1 MDSTHSPLELNGK
14 KNEFTV
20 DSNPVTVRVVAN
32 FVEEAT

>member
-1 MDSTHSPLELNGK
+1 MDATHNPLELAGK

-20 DSNPVTVRVVAN
+20 GTTPVTVRVVAN